1 MKKFIPGLMVFVTI
15 FFLHAESAFTTVGDV
30 LLKEDK
36 ADVIVTLEIPS
47 LDVVFKYIENIAR
60 QIGQESS
67 ELKNEMAKA
76 IFKVSDP
83 KIILTAKPVEIIIL
97 NPKKY
102 DVPVIMTFS
111 VSDKD
116 KFLESFGEDEMM
128 LNEKTK
134 DAKIREYTKTETQ
147 FDNDAYMRDLEAGK
161 EINFEDYNK
170 EVTKTFYLSVV
181 ENIAV
186 GSGDMALLE
195 KALAALGKKIE
206 TKRIITGDIQGII
219 NIESVMTIY
228 SDDIAKAAEEMPIP
242 PNSDAPFDVGKLL
255 KLYIDSFISLCRNI
269 DNMQFAANALDKG
282 DLGMQFAMVPK
293 PDSWLSK
300 IIVNQQPKQFSYL
313 AFIPEDASFVS
324 AWNINFNE
332 DFANIYIEL
341 VNQVMEIMTKGTM
354 NDEDK
359 AKLNDLIR
367 QNFKALGQGGAMS
380 MGMSRDGLDLRGIA
394 EIKDKALAIKTI
406 KEGLAFAMEKW
417 VEPFMQGKED
427 ALKIQYVEGK
437 DPYKGATLDSIMINI
452 KTDEISEEEKVLLKK
467 FWGDSMAVHLGYT
480 EKTAVFSMGS
490 KGLETA
496 KQILDSISAPP
507 AKNVMTSPGF
517 ISATAG
523 FPKDGL
529 YIMYISLGNFFKGA
543 IEAFGEEGMPAGGNI
558 MAQMFEKIN
567 FAAYATK
574 KENAI
579 IFGTK
584 IPVSDFISMYG
595 QLMMGPPMEDDE
607 EDTSDELEN

>member
-1 MKKFIPGLMVFVTI
+1 MKKIMFVLMI
-15 FFLHAESAFTTVGDV
+15 FATTLLLFTSFAFATVGDV
-30 LLKEDK
+30 LLKEEK
-36 ADVIVTLEIPS
+36 SDVIVTVEIPS
-47 LDVVFKYIENIAR
+47 LDVIFKYIENIAK
-60 QIGQESS
+60 QIGQEGS

-83 KIILTAKPVEIIIL
+83 KMILTAKPVEIIVL

-102 DVPVIMTFS
+102 PVPVIMTFS

-116 KFLESFGEDEMM
+116 KFLASFGDEDMT

-134 DAKIREYTKTETQ
+134 DAKIREYTKTETE

-170 EVTKTFYLSVV
+170 EVTKTYFLSVV
-181 ENIAV
+181 DNIAV
-186 GSGDMALLE
+186 ASGDMALME
-195 KALAALGKKIE
+195 KALVALGKKIE
-206 TKRIITGDIQGII
+206 TKRIITGDIQGIV

-228 SDDIAKAAEEMPIP
+228 ADEISKASEDIPIP
-242 PNSDAPFDVGKLL
+242 PDSNAPFDVGKLL
-255 KLYIDSFISLCRNI
+255 KLYIDSFISLGKSI
-269 DNMQFAANALDKG
+269 DNMQFSATALDKG

-293 PDSWLSK
+293 ADSWLSK
-300 IIVNQQPKQFSYL
+300 IIVNQEPKPFSYL
-313 AFIPEDASFVS
+313 VFLPEDASFVS

-332 DFANIYIEL
+332 DFANIYVEL
-341 VNQVMEIMTKGTM
+341 VQQVMEIMTKGAM

-359 AKLNDLIR
+359 TKMTDLIR

-380 MGMSRDGLDLRGIA
+380 MAMSRDGLDMRGIA

-417 VEPFMQGKED
+417 VKPFMQGKED

-437 DPYKGATLDSIMINI
+437 EPYKGATLDSIII
-452 KTDEISEEEKVLLKK
+452 DVKTDEISAEEKDLLKK

-480 EKTAVFSMGS
+480 DKAAVFSMGS
-490 KGLETA
+490 KGIETA

-507 AKNVMTSPGF
+507 TKNVMTSPGF

-529 YIMYISLGNFFKGA
+529 FIMYISVGNFFKGA
-543 IEAFGEEGMPAGGNI
+543 MEAFGDEGMPPGGNI
-558 MAQMFEKIN
+558 MIQMFEKIN

-574 KENAI
+574 KENAM

-595 QLMMGPPMEDDE
+595 QLMMGPPMEDEE
-607 EDTSDELEN
+607 EDMIDE